1 MRLFTLLRIANPE
14 QGIFGVL
21 KDGDMPFCVTV
32 ENNAFVIPDGDYIC
46 RRVNSPKFGNT
57 FEITNVPGRSNVLF
71 HGGNWEEDSTGCIV
85 LGEKFEPIWD
95 EKRKRLKEGVM
106 ESNKAFS
113 EFKERTVGLVTFSLK
128 VRTVG

>member
-1 MRLFTLLRIANPE
+1 VRLFTLLRIANPE

-113 EFKERTVGLVTFSLK
+113 EFKERTVGLITFSLK

>member
-113 EFKERTVGLVTFSLK
+113 EFKERTVGLITFSLK

>member
-1 MRLFTLLRIANPE
+1 VRLFTLLRIANPE